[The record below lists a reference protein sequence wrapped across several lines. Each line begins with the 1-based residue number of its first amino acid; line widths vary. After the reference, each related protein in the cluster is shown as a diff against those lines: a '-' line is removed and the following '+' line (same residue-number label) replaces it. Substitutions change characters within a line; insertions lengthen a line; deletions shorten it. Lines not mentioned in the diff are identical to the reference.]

1 VSDRAVPFTRAVRL
15 LVRTDL
21 VLERRAPQ
29 LALAMGLFAAVAQV
43 VLHYGADIP
52 QPPVAVTVG
61 SLWVTLL
68 LATLLAV
75 ARVFNAE
82 RDEGLLDALV
92 LAPIPRTAIW
102 AAKAIAIAALL
113 LLMEVVAVPLSYLFL
128 PADAPVPN
136 LGVLLLALL
145 AGDLGLAALGAL
157 VAAVA
162 SAVRG
167 REVMVP
173 LLYLPA
179 AVPLLIAALTCSVHA
194 ANGESVVRPL
204 ALVLTY
210 DAIVGLLAYAV
221 CEHALTD

>member
-1 VSDRAVPFTRAVRL
+1 
-15 LVRTDL
+15 
-21 VLERRAPQ
+21 
-29 LALAMGLFAAVAQV
+29 
-43 VLHYGADIP
+43 
-52 QPPVAVTVG
+52 
-61 SLWVTLL
+61 
-68 LATLLAV
+68 
-75 ARVFNAE
+75 
-82 RDEGLLDALV
+82 V

-102 AAKAIAIAALL
+102 AAKAIAITALL

-128 PADAPVPN
+128 PADAPVPS

-179 AVPLLIAALTCSVHA
+179 AVPLLIAALACSVHA
-194 ANGESVVRPL
+194 AAGDSVMRPL

>member
-1 VSDRAVPFTRAVRL
+1 
-15 LVRTDL
+15 
-21 VLERRAPQ
+21 
-29 LALAMGLFAAVAQV
+29 M
-43 VLHYGADIP
+43 
-52 QPPVAVTVG
+52 TVG

-102 AAKAIAIAALL
+102 AAKAIAIGVLL
-113 LLMEVVAVPLSYLFL
+113 VLMEAVAVPLAYLFL
-128 PADAPVPN
+128 PADAPVPS
-136 LGVLLLALL
+136 LGTLLPALL
-145 AGDLGLAALGAL
+145 AGDIGLAALGAL

-173 LLYLPA
+173 LLFLPA
-179 AVPLLIAALTCSVHA
+179 AVPLLIAALACSVNA
-194 ANGESVVRPL
+194 AAGDSVVRPL
-204 ALVLTY
+204 ALVLLY
-210 DAIVGLLAYAV
+210 DAIVCLLAYAV

>member
-1 VSDRAVPFTRAVRL
+1 MSTHAEPFVRAVRL

-21 VLERRAPQ
+21 LLERRAPQ
-29 LALAMGLFAAVAQV
+29 LALAMALFAAVAQV

-92 LAPIPRTAIW
+92 LSPIPRTAIW
-102 AAKAIAIAALL
+102 ASKAICIGALL
-113 LLMEVVAVPLSYLFL
+113 FLMEVVAVPLTYLFL
-128 PADAPVPN
+128 PADAPVPSF
-136 LGVLLLALL
+136 GTLLLALL
-145 AGDLGLAALGAL
+145 AGNIGLASLGAL
-157 VAAVA
+157 VASVA

-173 LLYLPA
+173 LLFLPA
-179 AVPLLIAALTCSVHA
+179 AVPLLIACLACSVHA
-194 ANGESVVRPL
+194 AHGDGVVRPL
-204 ALVLTY
+204 VLVLLY
-210 DAIVGLLAYAV
+210 DAIVGLIAYAV

>member
-1 VSDRAVPFTRAVRL
+1 VSTHAVPFARAVRL

-21 VLERRAPQ
+21 TLERRAPQ

-43 VLHYGADIP
+43 VLHYGADVT
-52 QPPVAVTVG
+52 QPPVALTVG

-102 AAKAIAIAALL
+102 AAKAIAITALL

-128 PADAPVPN
+128 PADAPVPS

-179 AVPLLIAALTCSVHA
+179 AVPLLIAALACSVHA
-194 ANGESVVRPL
+194 AAGDSVMRPL